1 MIRAII
7 DFHIHSRYSRACSA
21 KLTPA
26 NLAQAARIK
35 GIDILGTGD
44 FTHPKWLAELKQSLV
59 SDDSGL
65 FKLKDDHTG
74 TKFILTAEV
83 ACIYKQ
89 GDRVRRIHHLI
100 VAPNFEAADKII
112 AALNSRGCNLKSDGR
127 PIIGLKSRD
136 LLQLVLEASDECLL
150 IPAHAWTPHFG
161 IFGSGSG
168 FDSLEECFGDLA
180 DNIYAIETGL
190 SADPPMHWR
199 MAQLDRI
206 TLISN
211 SDAHSLE
218 NLGREANV
226 MEFTSAHHLTYDEI
240 TRIIRMKDKSKFL
253 YTLEFY
259 PEEGKYHLSGH
270 LDCGTSLWPEEVKK
284 EKNICPKCK
293 KKLTGGV
300 LDRVEALADAARP
313 RGFRSA
319 EQIDFKSLVPL
330 REIIAE
336 VYGVGKVSK
345 KVVAM
350 YEQLTNSIGSEFDI
364 LLFTPLEMLAKQM
377 PAPFVEAIARV
388 RQGQMHIEPGYDG
401 KYGVVKIFSPAER
414 KNYTQK
420 SLI

>member
-21 KLTPA
+21 QLRPST
-26 NLAQAARIK
+26 LAKFARTK

-44 FTHPKWLAELKQSLV
+44 FTHPKWLAELKSELV
-59 SDDSGL
+59 SNGNGL
-65 FKLKDDHTG
+65 YKLKNDTSHTQ
-74 TKFILTAEV
+74 FILTAEV

-100 VAPNFEAADKII
+100 VAPNFEAVDKII
-112 AALNSRGCNLKSDGR
+112 AALEKRGCNLKSDGR

-226 MEFTSAHHLTYDEI
+226 MEFTYAHHITYDEI

-300 LDRVEALADAARP
+300 LDRVEVLADAVRP
-313 RGFRSA
+313 RGFRPTEA
-319 EQIDFKSLVPL
+319 IEFKSLVPL

-350 YEQLTNSIGSEFDI
+350 YEQLTNAIGSEFDI
-364 LLFTPLEMLAKQM
+364 LLFIPLEMLAKQM
-377 PAPFVEAIARV
+377 PAALVEAIARV
-388 RQGQMHIEPGYDG
+388 RKGQMHIEPGYDG
-401 KYGVVKIFSPAER
+401 KYGVVKIFSPAEW
-414 KNYTQK
+414 
-420 SLI
+420 